1 VSEIPDKREI
11 ESVENAASNECDH
24 KLVSETDNH
33 DDARQSLEQ
42 ERARTAAAGDSS
54 LPPMQLVRARAE
66 VQSKHETSGERLKDG
81 TVVHKDAHGKVT
93 EVDFADG
100 RVARLQYDASGKV
113 QKFLVTGPD
122 GKEREY
128 VQADKQIQTP
138 GAPTRYVFDGGA
150 IDNQTDKPI
159 LVVGKGIGH
168 EGNTHGDGYLRI
180 VSPNTKTDA
189 SARDYDGIITDKN
202 YQPVIM
208 PDGKVLMPASV
219 GPEADWL
226 KVPDRNTGVVTDKET
241 RVDTPWLPPYGDP
254 GMRKVRDYTG
264 GRAVTPETPEIRE
277 RDKKNQ

>member
-1 VSEIPDKREI
+1 VSEIPEKREI
-11 ESVENAASNECDH
+11 EPVESAASNECER
-24 KLVSETDNH
+24 KLVSETANH
-33 DDARQSLEQ
+33 EDARQSLEQ
-42 ERARTAAAGDSS
+42 ERARTSTAGDSC
-54 LPPMQLVRARAE
+54 LPSVHIVRAGAE
-66 VQSKHETSGERLKDG
+66 LQGKQGAAGERLKDG

-100 RVARLQYDASGKV
+100 RVARLHYDASGKV

-128 VQADKQIQTP
+128 VEADKQVQTP

-180 VSPNTKTDA
+180 VSAKSKTDA
-189 SARDYDGIITDKN
+189 SASDYDGIITDKN
-202 YQPVIM
+202 FQPVVM
-208 PDGKVLMPASV
+208 PDG
-219 GPEADWL
+219 
-226 KVPDRNTGVVTDKET
+226 NTGVVTDKET
-241 RVDTPWLPPYGDP
+241 RVDSPWLPPYGDP

-264 GRAVTPETPEIRE
+264 GRAVTPEAPEIRE